1 MCTTVKQRGGEQA
14 PISSERNK
22 KRLTTWSRVAF
33 LRPTTCRWC
42 WTSLAC
48 ASVEFQVQALL
59 PPFLVYSDML
69 SSRGAS
75 SAAIKRLTIEYKQLS
90 SDPTS
95 LFPATGPIDESNYLL
110 WEALVPGPEGTP
122 FEGGVFSARLTFRE
136 SNRMLSLGWSKSALT
151 KQSGSIDIPSRATY
165 YEI

>member
-1 MCTTVKQRGGEQA
+1 
-14 PISSERNK
+14 
-22 KRLTTWSRVAF
+22 
-33 LRPTTCRWC
+33 
-42 WTSLAC
+42 
-48 ASVEFQVQALL
+48 
-59 PPFLVYSDML
+59 ML

-75 SAAIKRLTIEYKQLS
+75 TAAIKRLTIEYKQLS

-136 SNRMLSLGWSKSALT
+136 CVQSFGPKSVF
-151 KQSGSIDIPSRATY
+151 ID
-165 YEI
+165 